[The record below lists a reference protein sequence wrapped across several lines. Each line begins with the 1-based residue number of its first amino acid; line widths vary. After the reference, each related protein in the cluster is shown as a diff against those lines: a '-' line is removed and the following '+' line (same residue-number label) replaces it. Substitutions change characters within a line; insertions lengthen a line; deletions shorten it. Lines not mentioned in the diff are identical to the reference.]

1 MQLRFTCRITTY
13 ATFRSLATFQVD
25 EVGSNTLRRLK
36 KNLIG
41 TKNIEGGGVFDEGL
55 DSSQIQIK
63 LLISGLYESFKML
76 ENTINLQAK
85 E

>member
-1 MQLRFTCRITTY
+1 M
-13 ATFRSLATFQVD
+13 FQVD
-25 EVGSNTLRRLK
+25 EVGSRLK

-41 TKNIEGGGVFDEGL
+41 TKKIEGGIFDEGL

-63 LLISGLYESFKML
+63 LLISRLYESFKML
-76 ENTINLQAK
+76 KNTINLQVK